1 MWEVDII
8 LLVWIWTICI
18 TKVHLFCKTKQSH
31 QVISIVNLVILIR
44 LVFSKTNNLIT
55 RVYSLISNK
64 TSSNYKTNNL
74 IVYKEA
80 KAHSNI
86 LSIQTHR
93 VFSHMVN
100 LIKQTNPW
108 ININSSLINNQ
119 IKWFKSRV
127 YIKIL
132 RPIQT

>member
-1 MWEVDII
+1 MDII
-8 LLVWIWTICI
+8 LLAWIWTICI
-18 TKVHLFCKTKQSH
+18 IKVHLFNKIK
-31 QVISIVNLVILIR
+31 VISQVFSTVNLVILTR

-74 IVYKEA
+74 IVYKEV

-119 IKWFKSRV
+119 IKWIKSRV

-132 RPIQT
+132 RSIQT